1 MQESNVNQELLEDDV
16 DQSSVEMYIDE
27 LIEMLQEQKK
37 ELGVDA
43 ISIYVDEYG
52 GISMELFDSKSIDT
66 NGAEA

>member
-27 LIEMLQEQKK
+27 FIEMLQKQKK

-43 ISIYVDEYG
+43 ISIYVDEDG
-52 GISMELFDSKSIDT
+52 GVSIDLFDSKSIGT

>member
-37 ELGVDA
+37 ELGVDS
-43 ISIYVDEYG
+43 ISIYVDEDG